1 MVAPIGDKLELTD
14 RMIAFLNY
22 YFADPLKVFRK
33 TKESAERLKADA
45 LGHPPKCKGFFL
57 NAGVFFDTDLFVSL
71 KVLFNSFPS

>member
-22 YFADPLKVFRK
+22 YFADPLKVFTK

-45 LGHPPKCKGFFL
+45 LGHPPKCEGFF
-57 NAGVFFDTDLFVSL
+57 
-71 KVLFNSFPS
+71 